1 MIDHGEHTP
10 WSPRDIVYSEN
21 LGLTVFCGYFF
32 NEDGDPY
39 LAGYNGNTWQSLSDT
54 IAADIFNVVDY
65 ESGVLVCGFGYVGT
79 SSFTGIAYYNGLEW
93 QYPWNFN
100 EMVTK
105 LVWANNQLFAIGFF
119 SEVDG
124 IEIHNVAK
132 LENSSWQSVL
142 EPNTIEDGS
151 ISDLVYYEGSLYIG
165 GNFETANGIFDFA
178 RIENG
183 TTVAVENGLVGAN
196 TGIRDLEV
204 FNGELYLAGIIPE
217 FQGNVG
223 NHIVR
228 FDGQSFSNVGASF
241 YELPNTSSI
250 GGNVLKMLKRSGYL
264 YALGSFYFAGFTPM
278 YGVARWDGIEW
289 CGVFGNEFLQGDSPF
304 FNPVRSLGR
313 YSEDLI
319 LYVTYEDSDG
329 NNSPLWKYTGNE
341 VENCTG
347 LLNSI
352 EVLDH
357 LRIKL
362 YPNPSTGLI
371 TLESENPVQRLAVFD
386 ALGKLVYQ
394 ENAQSQTQVHIDLGH
409 LPKGLYLVQVEGD
422 GFMGSRKVVL
432 DR

>member
-1 MIDHGEHTP
+1 MIDHGEYTP

-21 LGLTVFCGYFF
+21 LGLTVFCGYLF

-39 LAGYNGNTWQSLSDT
+39 LAGYDGNTWQSLSDT
-54 IAADIFNVVDY
+54 ISADIFNLVDY

-79 SSFTGIAYYNGLEW
+79 SSFTGVAYYNGVEW
-93 QYPWNFN
+93 QYPWSFN

-124 IEIHNVAK
+124 VEIHNVAK

-151 ISDLVYYEGSLYIG
+151 ISDLEYYEGSLYIG

-183 TTVAVENGLVGAN
+183 ITVAVENGLVGAN

-228 FDGQSFSNVGASF
+228 FDGESFSNVGASF
-241 YELPNTSSI
+241 YESPNTTSI
-250 GGNVLKMLKRSGYL
+250 GGNVLKMLKRNGHL
-264 YALGSFYFAGFTPM
+264 YALGSFYYAGSTSM
-278 YGVARWDGIEW
+278 YGVARWDGTEW
-289 CGVFGNEFLQGDSPF
+289 CGVFGSEFLQGDPPF

-319 LYVTYEDSDG
+319 LYVNYEDSDG
-329 NNSPLWKYTGNE
+329 NNSPLWKYMGDE

-347 LLNSI
+347 PLKSEEQI
-352 EVLDH
+352 ERLVTN
-357 LRIKL
+357 L
-362 YPNPSTGLI
+362 YPNPSTGLLTI
-371 TLESENPVQRLAVFD
+371 ESEKPAQLLTVFD
-386 ALGKLVYQ
+386 SLGKLVYQ
-394 ENAQSQTQVHIDLGH
+394 ENMQYQTQLQIDLSH

-422 GFMGSRKVVL
+422 GVLESRKVVL
-432 DR
+432 E